1 LPLPAVLAP
10 TDPAGVPPAAPGTPV
25 VVGVVPK
32 SGAAGVPEC
41 AESRDWPTGPA
52 PMLNPATIDKA
63 AAATAPD
70 AMKRLRP
77 KKNLDA
83 VTVSGRTGRGGVSG
97 IGCPNERDLKT
108 SSKVA

>member
-1 LPLPAVLAP
+1 MPAPVDP
-10 TDPAGVPPAAPGTPV
+10 TGVPPEGPGTP

-41 AESRDWPTGPA
+41 AESKDWPTGPA
-52 PMLNPATIDKA
+52 PILNPATTDSA

-70 AMKRLRP
+70 AMKRFRP
-77 KKNLDA
+77 KKNRDA
-83 VTVSGRTGRGGVSG
+83 AAASGNTGSGGVSG
-97 IGCPNERDLKT
+97 MGCPNERELKT

>member
-1 LPLPAVLAP
+1 MPLPAVLVPA
-10 TDPAGVPPAAPGTPV
+10 DPAGVPSAGPGTP

-32 SGAAGVPEC
+32 SGEDGVPEC
-41 AESRDWPTGPA
+41 AERRDWPTGPA
-52 PMLNPATIDKA
+52 PILNPATIDNA

-83 VTVSGRTGRGGVSG
+83 MTASGKTGRGGVSG

>member
-1 LPLPAVLAP
+1 MLAFAGP
-10 TDPAGVPPAAPGTPV
+10 EGGTPAGLETP
-25 VVGVVPK
+25 VVGVVRD
-32 SGAAGVPEC
+32 SGAAGLPAC

-52 PMLNPATIDKA
+52 PILNPATIDNA

-70 AMKRLRP
+70 AMKRLRA
-77 KKNLDA
+77 KRNFGA
-83 VTVSGRTGRGGVSG
+83 VTGSGKTGRAEASG

>member
-1 LPLPAVLAP
+1 LPVPAVLVPADP
-10 TDPAGVPPAAPGTPV
+10 GGIPPAGLGTT

-32 SGAAGVPEC
+32 SGAAGLPEC
-41 AESRDWPTGPA
+41 AERRDWPTGPA
-52 PMLNPATIDKA
+52 PILNPATIDNA

-83 VTVSGRTGRGGVSG
+83 VTASGKRGRAGVSG